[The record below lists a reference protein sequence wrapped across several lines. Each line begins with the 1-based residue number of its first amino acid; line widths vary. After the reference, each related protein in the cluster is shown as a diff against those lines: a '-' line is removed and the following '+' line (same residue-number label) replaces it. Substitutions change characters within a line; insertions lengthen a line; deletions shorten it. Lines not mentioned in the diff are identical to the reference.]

1 MENFYW
7 RQPQRKV
14 GSIEEIKGLDEIE
27 WLDRFPEGAHGREKW
42 REYWSDYIPT
52 EENRIPFGYTWLFD
66 PNLFTN
72 NKTPRVFISHRQ
84 ADETEAV
91 DIANRAWKAGFNYWL
106 DVFDPNLQS
115 LNKLLAN
122 GNSSLSKVQEC
133 FAIASIIE
141 MGLINCSHVLVVY
154 TRNTK
159 GSNWI
164 PYEYGRVKNS
174 PVITVQAASWVER
187 SININSGKRF
197 PEYMHL
203 GKIIQHRNDINDRNN
218 PYYYLEKWFK
228 DELGKWNN
236 HP

>member
-1 MENFYW
+1 MSNYYW
-7 RQPQRKV
+7 RQPNIANERIDVIKGEDDIKWLERYPKWVYGYKQWRNYWEGISTNDFREPFKIDF
-14 GSIEEIKGLDEIE
+14 SELTRSPPEIK
-27 WLDRFPEGAHGREKW
+27 P
-42 REYWSDYIPT
+42 PC
-52 EENRIPFGYTWLFD
+52 
-66 PNLFTN
+66 
-72 NKTPRVFISHRQ
+72 VFISHRQ
-84 ADETEAV
+84 SDETEAV
-91 DIANRAWKAGFNYWL
+91 YIANLASTAGFNYWL
-106 DVFDPNLQS
+106 DVFDPNLKS
-115 LNKLLAN
+115 LEQLINQQK
-122 GNSSLSKVQEC
+122 LSKAQEC

-141 MGLINCSHVLVVY
+141 MGLVNCSHVLVVY